1 MDILSLNRKT
11 GRVQMAAIKQKELE
25 RVLNGLERLKSPS
38 PGLEQYFTPPPVA
51 ASIVYDAAMRG
62 DVIGRRIADLGC
74 GVGTFAIASMI
85 MGAASASGFD
95 VDEKSVQTAARNALR
110 CLPAEKLAAA
120 SFETLSVE
128 EVKGRFDTVF
138 QNPPFGSQR
147 RNADVPFLKKALEI
161 SDTVYTIHLRRTRSF
176 IEEKVREL
184 GGKVDFEKSFTYEMP
199 WMFRFHDRRS
209 RKFELILFKVVKIQI

>member
-1 MDILSLNRKT
+1 
-11 GRVQMAAIKQKELE
+11 MAAIKQKELE
-25 RVLNGLERLKSPS
+25 RILNSLERLKSPS
-38 PGLEQYFTPPPVA
+38 PALEQYFTPPSLA

-85 MGAASASGFD
+85 MGAASAAGFD

-110 CLPAEKLAAA
+110 SLPAEKLAMT
-120 SFETLSVE
+120 SFETMGVD
-128 EVKGRFDTVF
+128 EVKGQFDTVF

-147 RNADVPFLKKALEI
+147 KNADLPFLNKALEI
-161 SDTVYTIHLRRTRSF
+161 SDTAYTIHLRRTQSF
-176 IEEKVREL
+176 IEDKVREL
-184 GGKVDFEKSFTYEMP
+184 GGRVDFEKSFTYEMP

-209 RKFELILFKVVKIQI
+209 MKFELILFKVVKIQN